1 MFSLCFSAI
10 SCVKVRLISAA
21 NREARGMM
29 GLQGIAGVRLP
40 RVPQG
45 LILNAMEL
53 ELINYSDMTL
63 RERIRYRLFVWRMNR
78 RTARYNRKHV

>member
-1 MFSLCFSAI
+1 M
-10 SCVKVRLISAA
+10 KVRLISAA

-29 GLQGIAGVRLP
+29 GLKGIAGVRFP

-45 LILNAMEL
+45 LNCQAMEL

-78 RTARYNRKHV
+78 RTAKYNRRHV